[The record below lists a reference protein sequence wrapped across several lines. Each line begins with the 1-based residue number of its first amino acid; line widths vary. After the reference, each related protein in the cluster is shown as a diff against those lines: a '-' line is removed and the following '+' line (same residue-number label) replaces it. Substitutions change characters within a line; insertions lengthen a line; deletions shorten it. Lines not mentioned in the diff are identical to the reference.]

1 MKFED
6 LLSQYTIPL
15 KEKEIVKGRIIKILK
30 NSVLVD
36 LGLKSEGEV
45 PIEEFSDS
53 EELKEGKEIYVY
65 LEKLEDKE
73 GKPVISKKQA
83 DFLLRWDKIKEKYEK
98 GEPVEMKVRK
108 KVKGGLMVEVM
119 GLPAFLPGSQIDI
132 KPVPNHDALIGQVLK
147 GKIIQVNYPKQNI
160 VVSRRELL
168 EEELQKKREALLK
181 KIKVGDVVT
190 ARVKA
195 LAEFGAFVEID
206 GVDAL
211 LHVSDISWNKVVHPS
226 EVLSV
231 DQEIKVKVLAI
242 DEKSYRITVGMKQLQ
257 PHPWDIVEE
266 KYPVGSRVKGRVTSL
281 AEYGAFVELE
291 KGIEGLI
298 HVSEMSWTKTIHHPS
313 QILKV
318 GQEVEAVVLHVDKE
332 NRRISLGLKQTM
344 PDPWSLVDEK
354 FKIGDKVIGKI
365 RAFKEFGAF
374 VELDEGIEGLIP
386 TTEISWTKKI
396 KHPKEVFKKGQ
407 KVEAMI
413 MEIDKINRRITLS
426 VRRLKEDPLEVFS
439 KEYKLGE
446 NLKVRIIDIPK
457 AGLVVSLPYGLEGFI
472 PNSMI
477 ARDENRKRIEHKIGE
492 EIEAKLM
499 EIDKEKRR
507 IVLSEKAVKEELL
520 KATVKEEAESA
531 IGEDLPKGK
540 ERKRKYTIGEKIRRS
555 KKEKSE

>member
-6 LLSQYTIPL
+6 LLSQYTVPL

-36 LGLKSEGEV
+36 LGLKSEGEI
-45 PIEEFSDS
+45 PIEEFSDPQ
-53 EELKEGKEIYVY
+53 ELKEGNEIYVY
-65 LEKLEDKE
+65 LEKIEDKE

-108 KVKGGLMVEVM
+108 KVKGGLMVEVL

-168 EEELQKKREALLK
+168 EEELQRKREALLK

-242 DEKSYRITVGMKQLQ
+242 DEKSYRITVGMRQLQ

-298 HVSEMSWTKTIHHPS
+298 HVSEMSWTRTIHHPS

-354 FKIGDKVIGKI
+354 FKIGDKVTGKI
-365 RAFKEFGAF
+365 RGFKEFGAF
-374 VELDEGIEGLIP
+374 VELEEGIEGLIP
-386 TTEISWTKKI
+386 TAEISWTKKI

-407 KVEAMI
+407 KVEAII
-413 MEIDKINRRITLS
+413 MEIDKVNRRITLS
-426 VRRLKEDPLEVFS
+426 VRRLKEDPLEIFS
-439 KEYKLGE
+439 KEYKVGD
-446 NLKVRIIDIPK
+446 NLKVRILDIPK
-457 AGLVVSLPYGLEGFI
+457 AGLVVGLPYGLEGFI
-472 PNSMI
+472 PNRMI
-477 ARDENRKRIEHKIGE
+477 AYDENRKRIEHKIGE
-492 EIEAKLM
+492 EIEGKLM

-507 IVLSEKAVKEELL
+507 IVLSERAVKEELL
-520 KATVKEEAESA
+520 KATVKEEQPTIA
-531 IGEDLPKGK
+531 EDLPKSR

-555 KKEKSE
+555 KKDKGE

>member
-6 LLSQYTIPL
+6 LLSQYTVPL

-36 LGLKSEGEV
+36 LGLKSEGEI
-45 PIEEFSDS
+45 PIEEFSDPQ
-53 EELKEGKEIYVY
+53 ELKEGNEIYVY
-65 LEKLEDKE
+65 LEKIEDKE

-108 KVKGGLMVEVM
+108 KVKGGLMVEVL

-168 EEELQKKREALLK
+168 EEELQRKREALLK

-298 HVSEMSWTKTIHHPS
+298 HVSEMSWTRTIHHPS

-354 FKIGDKVIGKI
+354 FKIGDKVTGKI
-365 RAFKEFGAF
+365 RGFKEFGAF
-374 VELDEGIEGLIP
+374 VELEEGIEGLIP
-386 TTEISWTKKI
+386 TAEISWTKKI

-407 KVEAMI
+407 KVEAII
-413 MEIDKINRRITLS
+413 MEIDKVNRRITLS
-426 VRRLKEDPLEVFS
+426 VRRLKEDPLEIFS
-439 KEYKLGE
+439 KEYKVGD
-446 NLKVRIIDIPK
+446 NLKVRILDIPK
-457 AGLVVSLPYGLEGFI
+457 AGLVVGLPYGLEGFI
-472 PNSMI
+472 PNRMI
-477 ARDENRKRIEHKIGE
+477 AYDENRKRIEHKIGE
-492 EIEAKLM
+492 EIEGKLM

-507 IVLSEKAVKEELL
+507 IVLSERAVKEELL
-520 KATVKEEAESA
+520 KAAVKEEQPTIA
-531 IGEDLPKGK
+531 EDLPKSR

-555 KKEKSE
+555 KKDKGE

>member
-6 LLSQYTIPL
+6 LLSQYTVPL

-36 LGLKSEGEV
+36 LGLKSEGEI
-45 PIEEFSDS
+45 PIEEFSDPQ
-53 EELKEGKEIYVY
+53 ELKEGNEIYVY
-65 LEKLEDKE
+65 LEKIEDKE

-108 KVKGGLMVEVM
+108 KVKGGLMVEVL

-132 KPVPNHDALIGQVLK
+132 KPVPNHDVLIGQILK

-168 EEELQKKREALLK
+168 EEELQRKREALLK

-298 HVSEMSWTKTIHHPS
+298 HVSEMSWTRTIHHPS

-354 FKIGDKVIGKI
+354 FKIGDKVTGKI
-365 RAFKEFGAF
+365 RGFKEFGAF
-374 VELDEGIEGLIP
+374 VELEEGIEGLIP
-386 TTEISWTKKI
+386 TAEISWTKKI

-407 KVEAMI
+407 KVEAII
-413 MEIDKINRRITLS
+413 MEIDKVNRRITLS
-426 VRRLKEDPLEVFS
+426 VRRLKEDPLEIFS
-439 KEYKLGE
+439 KEYKVGD
-446 NLKVRIIDIPK
+446 NLKVRILDIPK
-457 AGLVVSLPYGLEGFI
+457 AGLVVGLPYGLEGFI
-472 PNSMI
+472 PNRMI
-477 ARDENRKRIEHKIGE
+477 AYDENRKRIEHKIGE
-492 EIEAKLM
+492 EIEGKLM

-507 IVLSEKAVKEELL
+507 IVLSERAVKEELL
-520 KATVKEEAESA
+520 KAAVKEEQPTIA
-531 IGEDLPKGK
+531 EDLPKSR

-555 KKEKSE
+555 KKDKGE

>member
-1 MKFED
+1 
-6 LLSQYTIPL
+6 
-15 KEKEIVKGRIIKILK
+15 
-30 NSVLVD
+30 
-36 LGLKSEGEV
+36 
-45 PIEEFSDS
+45 
-53 EELKEGKEIYVY
+53 
-65 LEKLEDKE
+65 
-73 GKPVISKKQA
+73 
-83 DFLLRWDKIKEKYEK
+83 
-98 GEPVEMKVRK
+98 
-108 KVKGGLMVEVM
+108 
-119 GLPAFLPGSQIDI
+119 
-132 KPVPNHDALIGQVLK
+132 
-147 GKIIQVNYPKQNI
+147 
-160 VVSRRELL
+160 
-168 EEELQKKREALLK
+168 
-181 KIKVGDVVT
+181 
-190 ARVKA
+190 
-195 LAEFGAFVEID
+195 VEID

-291 KGIEGLI
+291 KGVEGLI

-354 FKIGDKVIGKI
+354 FKIGDKVTGKI

-374 VELDEGIEGLIP
+374 VELDDGIEGLIP
-386 TTEISWTKKI
+386 TAEISWTKKI

-407 KVEAMI
+407 KVEAII

-426 VRRLKEDPLEVFS
+426 VRRLKEDPLEIFV
-439 KEYKLGE
+439 KEYKLGD
-446 NLKVRIIDIPK
+446 NLKVRILDIPK
-457 AGLVVSLPYGLEGFI
+457 AGLVVGLPYGLEGFI

-477 ARDENRKRIEHKIGE
+477 ARDENRKKIEHKIGE

-507 IVLSEKAVKEELL
+507 IVLSERAVKEELL
-520 KATVKEEAESA
+520 KATVKEEFEST
-531 IGEDLPKGK
+531 ITDNLPKSK
-540 ERKRKYTIGEKIRRS
+540 ERKRKYTIGEKIKRS
-555 KKEKSE
+555 KKDKSE

>member
-6 LLSQYTIPL
+6 LLSQYTVPL

-36 LGLKSEGEV
+36 LGLKSEGEI
-45 PIEEFSDS
+45 PIEEFSDPQ
-53 EELKEGKEIYVY
+53 ELKEGNEIYVY
-65 LEKLEDKE
+65 LEKIEDKE

-108 KVKGGLMVEVM
+108 KVKGGLMVEVL

-132 KPVPNHDALIGQVLK
+132 KPIPNHDALIGQVLK

-168 EEELQKKREALLK
+168 EEELQRKREALLK

-298 HVSEMSWTKTIHHPS
+298 HVSEMSWTRTIHHPS

-354 FKIGDKVIGKI
+354 FKIGDKVTGKI
-365 RAFKEFGAF
+365 RGFKEFGAF
-374 VELDEGIEGLIP
+374 VELEEGIEGLIP
-386 TTEISWTKKI
+386 TAEISWTKKI

-407 KVEAMI
+407 KVEAII
-413 MEIDKINRRITLS
+413 MEIDKVNRRITLS
-426 VRRLKEDPLEVFS
+426 VRRLKEDPLEIFS
-439 KEYKLGE
+439 KEYKVGD
-446 NLKVRIIDIPK
+446 NLKVRILDIPK
-457 AGLVVSLPYGLEGFI
+457 AGLVVGLPYGLEGFI
-472 PNSMI
+472 PNRMI
-477 ARDENRKRIEHKIGE
+477 AYDENRKRIEHKIGE
-492 EIEAKLM
+492 EIEGKLM

-507 IVLSEKAVKEELL
+507 IVLSERAVKEELL
-520 KATVKEEAESA
+520 KATVKEEQPTIA
-531 IGEDLPKGK
+531 EDLPKSR

-555 KKEKSE
+555 KKDKGE

>member
-6 LLSQYTIPL
+6 LLSQYTVPL

-36 LGLKSEGEV
+36 LGLKSEGEI
-45 PIEEFSDS
+45 PIEEFSDPQ
-53 EELKEGKEIYVY
+53 ELKEGNEIYVY
-65 LEKLEDKE
+65 LEKIEDKE

-108 KVKGGLMVEVM
+108 KVKGGLMVEVL

-132 KPVPNHDALIGQVLK
+132 KPVPNHDVLIGQVLK

-168 EEELQKKREALLK
+168 EEELQRKREALLK

-298 HVSEMSWTKTIHHPS
+298 HVSEMSWTRTIHHPS

-354 FKIGDKVIGKI
+354 FKIGDKVTGKI
-365 RAFKEFGAF
+365 RGFKEFGAF
-374 VELDEGIEGLIP
+374 VELEEGIEGLIP
-386 TTEISWTKKI
+386 TAEISWTKKI

-407 KVEAMI
+407 KVEAII
-413 MEIDKINRRITLS
+413 MEIDKVNRRITLS
-426 VRRLKEDPLEVFS
+426 VRRLKEDPLEIFS
-439 KEYKLGE
+439 KEYKVGD
-446 NLKVRIIDIPK
+446 NLKVRILDIPK
-457 AGLVVSLPYGLEGFI
+457 AGLVVGLPYGLEGFI
-472 PNSMI
+472 PNRMI
-477 ARDENRKRIEHKIGE
+477 AYDENRKRIEHKIGE
-492 EIEAKLM
+492 EIEGKLM

-507 IVLSEKAVKEELL
+507 IVLSERAVKEELL
-520 KATVKEEAESA
+520 KATVKEEQPTIA
-531 IGEDLPKGK
+531 EDLPKSR

-555 KKEKSE
+555 KKDKGE

>member
-6 LLSQYTIPL
+6 LLSQYTVPL

-36 LGLKSEGEV
+36 LGLKSEGEI
-45 PIEEFSDS
+45 PIEEFSDPQ
-53 EELKEGKEIYVY
+53 ELKEGNEIYVY
-65 LEKLEDKE
+65 LEKIEDKE

-108 KVKGGLMVEVM
+108 KVKGGLMVEVL

-168 EEELQKKREALLK
+168 EEELQRKREALLK

-298 HVSEMSWTKTIHHPS
+298 HVSEMSWTRTIHHPS

-354 FKIGDKVIGKI
+354 FKIGDKVTGKI
-365 RAFKEFGAF
+365 RGFKEFGAF
-374 VELDEGIEGLIP
+374 VELEEGIEGLIP
-386 TTEISWTKKI
+386 TAEISWTKKI

-407 KVEAMI
+407 KVEAII
-413 MEIDKINRRITLS
+413 MEIDKVNRRITLS
-426 VRRLKEDPLEVFS
+426 VRRLKEDPLEIFS
-439 KEYKLGE
+439 KEYKVGD
-446 NLKVRIIDIPK
+446 NLKVRILDIPK
-457 AGLVVSLPYGLEGFI
+457 AGLVVGLPYGLEGFI
-472 PNSMI
+472 PNRMI
-477 ARDENRKRIEHKIGE
+477 AYDENRKRIEHKIGE
-492 EIEAKLM
+492 EIEGKLM

-507 IVLSEKAVKEELL
+507 IVLSERAVKEELL
-520 KATVKEEAESA
+520 KATVKEEQPTIA
-531 IGEDLPKGK
+531 EDLPKSR
-540 ERKRKYTIGEKIRRS
+540 ERKRKYTIGEKISRS
-555 KKEKSE
+555 KKDKGE

>member
-6 LLSQYTIPL
+6 LLSQYTVPL

-36 LGLKSEGEV
+36 LGLKSEGEI
-45 PIEEFSDS
+45 PIEEFSDPQ
-53 EELKEGKEIYVY
+53 ELKEGNEIYVY
-65 LEKLEDKE
+65 LEKIEDKE

-108 KVKGGLMVEVM
+108 KVKGGLMVEVL

-168 EEELQKKREALLK
+168 EEELQRKREALLK

-281 AEYGAFVELE
+281 TEYGAFVELE

-298 HVSEMSWTKTIHHPS
+298 HVSEMSWTRTIHHPS

-354 FKIGDKVIGKI
+354 FKIGDKVTGKI
-365 RAFKEFGAF
+365 RGFKEFGAF
-374 VELDEGIEGLIP
+374 VELEEGIEGLIP
-386 TTEISWTKKI
+386 TAEISWTKKI

-407 KVEAMI
+407 KVEAII
-413 MEIDKINRRITLS
+413 MEIDKVNRRITLS
-426 VRRLKEDPLEVFS
+426 VRRLKEDPLEIFS
-439 KEYKLGE
+439 KEYKVGD
-446 NLKVRIIDIPK
+446 NLKVRILDIPK
-457 AGLVVSLPYGLEGFI
+457 AGLIVGLPYGLEGFI
-472 PNSMI
+472 PNRMI
-477 ARDENRKRIEHKIGE
+477 AYDENRKRIEHKIGE
-492 EIEAKLM
+492 EIEGKLM

-507 IVLSEKAVKEELL
+507 IVLSERAVKEELL
-520 KATVKEEAESA
+520 KATVEEEQPT
-531 IGEDLPKGK
+531 IVEDLPKSR
-540 ERKRKYTIGEKIRRS
+540 ERKRKYTIGEKISRS
-555 KKEKSE
+555 KKDKGE

>member
-1 MKFED
+1 MKFDD
-6 LLSQYTIPL
+6 LLSQYTVPL
-15 KEKEIVKGRIIKILK
+15 KEKEIVKGRIVKILK
-30 NSVLVD
+30 STVLVD
-36 LGLKSEGEV
+36 LGLKSEGELS
-45 PIEEFSDS
+45 IDEFSDPD
-53 EELKEGKEIYVY
+53 ELKEGNEVYVY

-98 GEPVEMKVRK
+98 GEPVDIKVKK
-108 KVKGGLMVEVM
+108 KVKGGLMVEVF
-119 GLPAFLPGSQIDI
+119 GLPAFLPGSQVDI
-132 KPVPNHDALIGQVLK
+132 KPVLNQDALIGQTLK
-147 GKIIQVNYPKQNI
+147 AKIIQVNYPKQNI

-168 EEELQKKREALLK
+168 EEEIQKKREALLK

-190 ARVKA
+190 ARVKS
-195 LAEFGAFVEID
+195 LADFGAFVEID

-226 EVLSV
+226 EVLSI
-231 DQEIKVKVLAI
+231 DQEIKVKILAI
-242 DEKSYRITVGMKQLQ
+242 DEKSFRITVGMKQLQ
-257 PHPWDIVEE
+257 PHPWDVIEE

-298 HVSEMSWTKTIHHPS
+298 HVSEMSWTRTIHHPS

-344 PDPWSLVDEK
+344 PDPWSMVDEK
-354 FKIGDKVIGKI
+354 FKIGEKVIGKI
-365 RAFKEFGAF
+365 RSYKEFGAF

-386 TTEISWTKKI
+386 TTEISWTKRI

-407 KVEAMI
+407 KVEAVI
-413 MEIDKINRRITLS
+413 TEIDKINRRITLS
-426 VRRLKEDPLEVFS
+426 VKRLKEDPLEMFI
-439 KEYKLGE
+439 KEYKVGDT
-446 NLKVRIIDIPK
+446 LKVRIIDTPK
-457 AGLVVSLPYGLEGFI
+457 AGLVVGLPYGLEGFI
-472 PNSMI
+472 PNSLI

-492 EIEAKLM
+492 EIEVKIS

-507 IVLSEKAVKEELL
+507 IVLNERAVKEELV
-520 KATVKEEAESA
+520 KAETKEEIEPIATA
-531 IGEDLPKGK
+531 GPKSK
-540 ERKRKYTIGEKIRRS
+540 EKKRKYTIGEKI
-555 KKEKSE
+555 KKQKKGSE

>member
-6 LLSQYTIPL
+6 LLSQYTVPL

-36 LGLKSEGEV
+36 LGLKSEGEI
-45 PIEEFSDS
+45 PIEEFSDPQ
-53 EELKEGKEIYVY
+53 ELKEGNEIYVY
-65 LEKLEDKE
+65 LEKIEDKE

-108 KVKGGLMVEVM
+108 KVKGGLMVEVL

-132 KPVPNHDALIGQVLK
+132 KPVPNHDVLIGQVLK

-168 EEELQKKREALLK
+168 EEELQRKREALLK

-242 DEKSYRITVGMKQLQ
+242 DEKSYRITVGMRQLQ

-298 HVSEMSWTKTIHHPS
+298 HVSEMSWTRTIHHPS

-354 FKIGDKVIGKI
+354 FKIGDKVTGKI
-365 RAFKEFGAF
+365 RGFKEFGAF
-374 VELDEGIEGLIP
+374 VELEEGIEGLIP
-386 TTEISWTKKI
+386 TAEISWTKKI

-407 KVEAMI
+407 KVEAII
-413 MEIDKINRRITLS
+413 MEIDKVNRRITLS
-426 VRRLKEDPLEVFS
+426 VRRLKEDPLEIFS
-439 KEYKLGE
+439 KEYKVGD
-446 NLKVRIIDIPK
+446 NLKVRILDIPK
-457 AGLVVSLPYGLEGFI
+457 AGLVVGLPYGLEGFI
-472 PNSMI
+472 PNRMI
-477 ARDENRKRIEHKIGE
+477 AYDENRKRIEHKIGE
-492 EIEAKLM
+492 EIEGKLM

-507 IVLSEKAVKEELL
+507 IVLSERAVKEELL
-520 KATVKEEAESA
+520 KAAVKEEQPTIA
-531 IGEDLPKGK
+531 EDLPKSR

-555 KKEKSE
+555 KKDKGE

>member
-6 LLSQYTIPL
+6 LLSQYTVPL

-36 LGLKSEGEV
+36 LGLKSEGEI
-45 PIEEFSDS
+45 PIEEFSDPQ
-53 EELKEGKEIYVY
+53 ELKEGNEIYVY
-65 LEKLEDKE
+65 LEKIEDKE

-108 KVKGGLMVEVM
+108 KVKGGLMVEVL

-168 EEELQKKREALLK
+168 EEELQRKREALLK

-298 HVSEMSWTKTIHHPS
+298 HVSEMSWTRTIHHPS

-354 FKIGDKVIGKI
+354 FKIGDKVTGKI
-365 RAFKEFGAF
+365 RGFKEFGAF
-374 VELDEGIEGLIP
+374 VELEEGIEGLIP
-386 TTEISWTKKI
+386 TAEISWTKKI

-407 KVEAMI
+407 KVEAII
-413 MEIDKINRRITLS
+413 MEIDKVNRRITLS
-426 VRRLKEDPLEVFS
+426 VRRLKEDPLEIFS
-439 KEYKLGE
+439 KEYKVGD
-446 NLKVRIIDIPK
+446 NLKVRILDIPK
-457 AGLVVSLPYGLEGFI
+457 AGLVVGLPYGLEGFI
-472 PNSMI
+472 PNRMI
-477 ARDENRKRIEHKIGE
+477 AYDENRKRIEHKIGE
-492 EIEAKLM
+492 EIEGKLM

-507 IVLSEKAVKEELL
+507 IVLSERAVKEELL
-520 KATVKEEAESA
+520 KAVVKEEQPTIA
-531 IGEDLPKGK
+531 EDLPKSR

-555 KKEKSE
+555 KKDKGE

>member
-6 LLSQYTIPL
+6 LLSQYTVPL

-36 LGLKSEGEV
+36 LGLKSEGEI
-45 PIEEFSDS
+45 PIEEFSDPQ
-53 EELKEGKEIYVY
+53 ELKEGNEIYVY
-65 LEKLEDKE
+65 LEKIEDKE

-108 KVKGGLMVEVM
+108 KVKGGLMVEVL

-168 EEELQKKREALLK
+168 EEELQRKREALLK

-298 HVSEMSWTKTIHHPS
+298 HVSEMSWTRTIHHPS

-354 FKIGDKVIGKI
+354 FKIGDKVTGKI
-365 RAFKEFGAF
+365 RGFKEFGAF
-374 VELDEGIEGLIP
+374 VELEEGIEGLIP
-386 TTEISWTKKI
+386 TAEISWTKKI

-407 KVEAMI
+407 KVEAII
-413 MEIDKINRRITLS
+413 MEIDKVNRRITLS
-426 VRRLKEDPLEVFS
+426 VRRLKEDPLEIFS
-439 KEYKLGE
+439 KEYKVGD
-446 NLKVRIIDIPK
+446 NLKVRILDIPK
-457 AGLVVSLPYGLEGFI
+457 AGLVVGLPYGLEGFI
-472 PNSMI
+472 PNRMI
-477 ARDENRKRIEHKIGE
+477 AYDENRKRIEHKIGE
-492 EIEAKLM
+492 EIEGKLM

-507 IVLSEKAVKEELL
+507 IVLSERAVKEELL
-520 KATVKEEAESA
+520 KATVKEEQPTIA
-531 IGEDLPKGK
+531 EDLPKSR

-555 KKEKSE
+555 KKDKGE

>member
-6 LLSQYTIPL
+6 LLSQYTVPL

-45 PIEEFSDS
+45 PIEEFSDP

-108 KVKGGLMVEVM
+108 KVKGGLMVEVL

-195 LAEFGAFVEID
+195 LTEFGAFVEID

-291 KGIEGLI
+291 KGVEGLI

-354 FKIGDKVIGKI
+354 FKIGDKVTGKI

-374 VELDEGIEGLIP
+374 VELDDGIEGLIP
-386 TTEISWTKKI
+386 TAEISWTKKI

-407 KVEAMI
+407 KVEAII

-426 VRRLKEDPLEVFS
+426 VRRLKEDPLEIFV
-439 KEYKLGE
+439 KEYKLGD
-446 NLKVRIIDIPK
+446 NLKVRILDIPK
-457 AGLVVSLPYGLEGFI
+457 AGLVVGLPYGLEGFI

-477 ARDENRKRIEHKIGE
+477 ARDENRKKIEHKIGE

-507 IVLSEKAVKEELL
+507 IVLSERAVKEELL
-520 KATVKEEAESA
+520 KATVKEEFEST
-531 IGEDLPKGK
+531 ITDNLPKSK
-540 ERKRKYTIGEKIRRS
+540 ERKRKYTIGEKIKRS
-555 KKEKSE
+555 KKDKSE